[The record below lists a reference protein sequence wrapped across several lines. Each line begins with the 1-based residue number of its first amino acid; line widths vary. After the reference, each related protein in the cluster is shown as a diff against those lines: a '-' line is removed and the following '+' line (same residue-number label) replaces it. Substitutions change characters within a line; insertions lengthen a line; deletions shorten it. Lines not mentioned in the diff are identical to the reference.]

1 MNDQEIENYLQTIE
15 LHFAVQNIEDQLQI
29 CEENY
34 IRLQQLDWRVH
45 AEIDALEQRQD
56 SLLSEWQ
63 TLTSRIKTLER

>member
-1 MNDQEIENYLQTIE
+1 VNDQEIENYLQTIE

-56 SLLSEWQ
+56 SFLSEWQ
-63 TLTSRIKTLER
+63 TLTSHIKMLER